1 MKAQILTLFQNLQ
14 REDQF
19 PGKGLVFTDVLT
31 KEDKCG
37 QSVVFSGTYKGALKV
52 QLEFVDEQVGTAEVL
67 RRIKDK
73 IKVRGTRGGCL
84 CVHAPR
90 FARIHCYLCHI
101 YSIHSH

>member
-1 MKAQILTLFQNLQ
+1 MVVQKKDAQKFASFIA
-14 REDQF
+14 
-19 PGKGLVFTDVLT
+19 
-31 KEDKCG
+31 
-37 QSVVFSGTYKGALKV
+37 STYKGALKV